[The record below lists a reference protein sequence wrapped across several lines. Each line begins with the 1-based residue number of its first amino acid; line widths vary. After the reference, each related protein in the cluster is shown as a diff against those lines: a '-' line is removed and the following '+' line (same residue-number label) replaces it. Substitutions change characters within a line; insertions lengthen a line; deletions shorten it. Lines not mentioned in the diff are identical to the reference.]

1 MPAVTEDSLALCPD
15 SHPLMLDETSPLF
28 TDFERKDWNRLERD
42 IHRKWNA
49 DLYL

>member
-1 MPAVTEDSLALCPD
+1 
-15 SHPLMLDETSPLF
+15 MLDETSPLF